1 MDYTNL
7 FGVFYQFCS
16 VFSTRFI
23 RCFSGNLFGVFDIG
37 WGDINYWMRRAL
49 SMMSGMF
56 LRWIEMASF

>member
-37 WGDINYWMRRAL
+37 WGRHQLLDEA
-49 SMMSGMF
+49 G
-56 LRWIEMASF
+56 IEHDERYVFEVD